1 MTATQNSMAKRNFQE
16 FVEWGEI
23 PSSFKCPLSRI
34 LMVEPMID
42 EDGHSYEKN
51 AIETWLD
58 ENDSISPITGRHLNR
73 YRLTINR
80 ALKNA
85 IDEYREDLKYFNSN
99 NSNGGSNNNNDTI
112 TLNLWFNVTENP
124 ITKYK
129 LNSEIAH
136 VLGSESLGAKEE
148 AVLENIF
155 GNVRSNDELSWFPS
169 MCEPFLFKTAIYHC
183 LWTLDPDFRQR
194 IYAEFS
200 QYLKPYVSYEDLP
213 VLSPI
218 AKADAAKSYLESL
231 TKPHLS
237 GIYALQDAI
246 RSFSILY
253 PLPYKVSDDREKTL
267 TDEQSQRWIGK
278 I

>member
-1 MTATQNSMAKRNFQE
+1 
-16 FVEWGEI
+16 
-23 PSSFKCPLSRI
+23 
-34 LMVEPMID
+34 MVEPMID
-42 EDGHSYEKN
+42 EDGHSYEKH
-51 AIETWLD
+51 AIETWLN
-58 ENDSISPITGRHLNR
+58 ENDGVSPITGRHLNR

-99 NSNGGSNNNNDTI
+99 NSDGSISDDSV

-129 LNSEIAH
+129 ITSEILH
-136 VLGSESLGAKEE
+136 VLSLESLRPTEE
-148 AVLENIF
+148 AVLEYIF
-155 GNVRSNDELSWFPS
+155 GSVKSNDELTWSPS
-169 MCEPFLFKTAIYHC
+169 TCEPLLFKTAIYHC
-183 LWTLDPDFRQR
+183 LWSLDPDFRRR

-218 AKADAAKSYLESL
+218 AKADAAKSYLTSL
-231 TKPHLS
+231 TKHHLS
-237 GIYALQDAI
+237 GFRALQDAV
-246 RSFSILY
+246 RSFSNMY
-253 PLPYKVSDDREKTL
+253 PLPYKVSADRDKNL
-267 TDEQSQRWIGK
+267 MDERIQRWSGK